1 MVVEK
6 RLKQFYDFLT
16 MGKKKQVGLALG
28 SGAARGL
35 THLGVISVLKRLEV
49 EISCISG
56 TSIGA
61 LIGAFLA
68 AGKIDEL
75 DRFAATLTFRE
86 SLKLI
91 DPVIPRSGLI
101 EGKRIESFLRDHLGS
116 VTIQEL
122 PVPFACVASDFRSGT
137 EVVLDTGDLVRSIRA
152 SISIPGIFKPVHHRG
167 MFLVDGGIVNP
178 VPVEVVRKL
187 GADFIIAVDVCPR
200 LPEACMVTSDQWDTG
215 IDPDAV
221 EPPDPPESHSHT
233 YIAGLAPQ
241 ATKPATYPTV
251 FEIIDSSIGMM
262 ESLINRD
269 RIAREEPDVI
279 ITPAL
284 EELGRLDFDKYEI
297 GVREGERAAWAALS
311 EFDHLAGRADEDESG
326 D

>member
-101 EGKRIESFLRDHLGS
+101 EGERIESFLRDHLGS

-122 PVPFACVASDFRSGT
+122 PVSFACVASDFRSGT

-152 SISIPGIFKPVHHRG
+152 SISIPGIFKPIHHRG

-187 GADFIIAVDVCPR
+187 GADFIIAVDICPR
-200 LPEACMVTSDQWDTG
+200 LPESCMVTSDQWDTG
-215 IDPDAV
+215 IDPQAV
-221 EPPDPPESHSHT
+221 EPPESHSHT

-241 ATKPATYPTV
+241 ATKPATFPTV
-251 FEIIDSSIGMM
+251 FEIIDSSIGVM

-269 RIAREEPDVI
+269 RINHEKPDVI

-284 EELGRLDFDKYEI
+284 DELGRLDFYKYEA
-297 GVREGERAAWAALS
+297 GVREGERAAWSALS
-311 EFDHLAGRADEDESG
+311 EFDHLAGRADENDP
-326 D
+326 DD